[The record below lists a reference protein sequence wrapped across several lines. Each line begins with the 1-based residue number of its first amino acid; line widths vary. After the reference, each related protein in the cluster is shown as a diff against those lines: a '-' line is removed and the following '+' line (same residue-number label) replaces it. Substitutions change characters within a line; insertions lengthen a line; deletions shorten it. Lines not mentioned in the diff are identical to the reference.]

1 MTSPGWYPDP
11 LGGQGARYWDGS
23 QWDGAIQPEPQEF
36 PETPPAKAKSRRMW
50 PMWVGLAATGIV
62 AVGSA
67 ALVLARA
74 PSDTPPPP
82 PTAVP
87 TATVASPTQAPAEA
101 VAGEVE
107 KAMQR
112 MLDNDP
118 DLQGLTVIEVL
129 LVHKSGNEYKGI
141 ATIKA
146 TDDTEHDVPV
156 DVTADGENVLWE
168 SPPGAFA
175 FAAESRPSPPPAP
188 RLPPPPPP
196 PALGPDEVE
205 DFKLCPSG
213 LSGVASAETS
223 CAFAD
228 NVRRAWYSQP
238 GSIITAYSPVT
249 GRLYTMRCIAAD
261 TTAWPTSRRCTGT
274 NPQGDPLIVYIS

>member
-36 PETPPAKAKSRRMW
+36 PETPPAKATSRRMW

-87 TATVASPTQAPAEA
+87 TATVASPTQAPTEA

-175 FAAESRPSPPPAP
+175 FAAERRPSPPPAP